1 MNPIIIAKDGF
12 GGSRN
17 KEIVEELNHK
27 HGVEAILGDIPI
39 DVMWTTS
46 AGQMVMGDFKKPA
59 DLIASVKDGRL
70 HNQTSHFR
78 DPNIYGFILIE
89 SDAVSFDGGYMV
101 GNEYSYWTWEQ
112 FDGLLESM
120 QEEGIVIVRSPHERF
135 TPRRLAYMYRRLNEE
150 SHGSWHRPIAEL
162 PPAKDFLDSEYRE
175 KVGFLMHIGRNLGSR
190 RGQRGMGQV
199 NAEKMLSEF
208 GLMGALGIT
217 EESLEE
223 AAKRWVGLKGV
234 GTKSIDQWKRW
245 IKG

>member
-1 MNPIIIAKDGF
+1 MYPIIIAKDGF

-27 HGVEAILGDIPI
+27 HGVAATLGDIPI
-39 DVMWTTS
+39 DVMWNTTN
-46 AGQMVMGDFKKPA
+46 GQVVMGDFKKPA

-70 HNQTSHFR
+70 HDQTSYFK
-78 DPNIYGFILIE
+78 DPNVYGFILIE

-120 QEEGIVIVRSPHERF
+120 QEEGIIIVRSPNERF
-135 TPRRLAYMYRRLNEE
+135 TPRRLAYMYRRLNEAG
-150 SHGSWHRPIAEL
+150 HGSWHRPVAEL
-162 PPAKDFLDSEYRE
+162 PPAKDYFDAEYRE
-175 KVGFLMHIGRNLGSR
+175 KIGFLMHVGRSLDNK

-199 NAEKMLSEF
+199 NAEKLISEF
-208 GLMGALGIT
+208 GLMGTLGIT

-223 AAKRWVGLKGV
+223 ASKRWKSVKGV
-234 GTKSIDQWKRW
+234 GPKMIADWLKW
-245 IKG
+245 IRG